1 MKTVNI
7 FTILLFLLSSP
18 SIQAGQAK
26 VNAKGKS
33 KQSKISVVAPQ
44 PKTRQL
50 SSAEMAIAGAAATA
64 FGVTIMHP
72 VDTIKTLQQTTA
84 GSGLNMFQAG
94 AKIIQDGG
102 IGAMYSG
109 LGPYVTSDGCAGAFK
124 FATYE
129 WLKKI
134 IKDKVPEEHQ
144 GKVIFVAAAAA
155 FLASS
160 VVLVPGELLKQRLQ
174 MGQITSVRQGIPYIF
189 KNEGILGFY
198 AGYSGVCLRDV
209 PYTMLELGVYDN
221 FKSMY
226 MKFKNRTESTK
237 WDELLAAAV
246 SGGITGLLTAPL
258 DNIKTKLTVEV
269 GYKGFFDCLSKTVQ
283 SGGMSALFSGSV
295 ARVAW
300 LMPFTAIYLPVYEII
315 KRRME
320 LIPVAPAASSLSP
333 VMAVKG
339 GHVVPQHPFMG
350 GNGAVAAGRKPG
362 VVEPWKSLQM
372 KNQRMAG
379 SACF

>member
-1 MKTVNI
+1 MKTFNI
-7 FTILLFLLSSP
+7 LTIALFLLSNP
-18 SIQAGQAK
+18 SI
-26 VNAKGKS
+26 NAKKTAAKS
-33 KQSKISVVAPQ
+33 NVVAIQQKPT
-44 PKTRQL
+44 TRQL

-64 FGVTIMHP
+64 FGVAVMHP
-72 VDTIKTLQQTTA
+72 VDTIKTLQQTTSGA
-84 GSGLNMFQAG
+84 GLNMFQAG
-94 AKIIQDGG
+94 AKIINNGG

-129 WLKKI
+129 WLKKV
-134 IKDKVPEEHQ
+134 IKEKVPEEHQ
-144 GKVIFVAAAAA
+144 GKVIFAAAAVA

-189 KNEGILGFY
+189 QKEGIRGFY
-198 AGYSGVCLRDV
+198 TGYSGVCLRDV

-226 MKFKNRTESTK
+226 LKFKNRTESNK
-237 WDELLAAAV
+237 WDDLLAAAV

-269 GYKGFFDCLSKTVQ
+269 GYNGFFDCLSKTVK
-283 SGGMSALFSGSV
+283 SGGMKALFAGSV

-320 LIPVAPAASSLSP
+320 IMPVATVSSTPPSRGRAI
-333 VMAVKG
+333 AVKG
-339 GHVVPQHPFMG
+339 GHIQQPNPFYRNNVLMPG
-350 GNGAVAAGRKPG
+350 GGRGRAPAD
-362 VVEPWKSLQM
+362 PLKSLQM
-372 KNQRMAG
+372 KSQRFAG

>member
-1 MKTVNI
+1 MIPKVFVFYVVLFSFFLSWESCPLNCPL
-7 FTILLFLLSSP
+7 FVAFFVFIL
-18 SIQAGQAK
+18 
-26 VNAKGKS
+26 
-33 KQSKISVVAPQ
+33 
-44 PKTRQL
+44 
-50 SSAEMAIAGAAATA
+50 
-64 FGVTIMHP
+64 
-72 VDTIKTLQQTTA
+72 
-84 GSGLNMFQAG
+84 
-94 AKIIQDGG
+94 DGD
-102 IGAMYSG
+102 S
-109 LGPYVTSDGCAGAFK
+109 
-124 FATYE
+124 YE

-144 GKVIFVAAAAA
+144 GKVIFAAAAVA

-174 MGQITSVRQGIPYIF
+174 MGQISSVRQGIPYIF
-189 KNEGILGFY
+189 QKEGILGFY

-226 MKFKNRTESTK
+226 LKFKNRTESNK

-269 GYKGFFDCLSKTVQ
+269 GYNGFFDCLSKTVK
-283 SGGMSALFSGSV
+283 SGGMGALFSGSV

-320 LIPVAPAASSLSP
+320 IMPMAAVTSPSPRASSI
-333 VMAVKG
+333 AVKG
-339 GHVVPQHPFMG
+339 GHVQQQNLIQNVMNKNGLMG
-350 GNGAVAAGRKPG
+350 AGRRPAAD
-362 VVEPWKSLQM
+362 PFKSLQM
-372 KNQRMAG
+372 KNQRFAG